1 MRVELIDCYLP
12 DDSRWWGS
20 WRNVREPEVAPVFE
34 DRWYSLALYEYDRTG
49 EYRVFVGD
57 EELKLESREFTNSL
71 EFARGVYFESASGAT
86 ELSVVQ
92 TKDGTDETVFRA
104 ALYVVP
110 SKIGWANYKGM
121 VSDLQSV
128 CRALVT
134 DVRGKSSAGRG
145 EAAKAW
151 RTLEEE
157 CSSSPETSRNT
168 GSSRH
173 FSG

>member
-71 EFARGVYFESASGAT
+71 DGCE
-86 ELSVVQ
+86 VVRIVPF
-92 TKDGTDETVFRA
+92 TKCKN
-104 ALYVVP
+104 LCH
-110 SKIGWANYKGM
+110 N
-121 VSDLQSV
+121 
-128 CRALVT
+128 
-134 DVRGKSSAGRG
+134 
-145 EAAKAW
+145 
-151 RTLEEE
+151 
-157 CSSSPETSRNT
+157 
-168 GSSRH
+168 
-173 FSG
+173 

>member
-92 TKDGTDETVFRA
+92 TKDGRIRQPILTHHSLEGFYLCIIDAVLGFSLYRQKGNTD
-104 ALYVVP
+104 YNDP
-110 SKIGWANYKGM
+110 SF
-121 VSDLQSV
+121 
-128 CRALVT
+128 
-134 DVRGKSSAGRG
+134 
-145 EAAKAW
+145 
-151 RTLEEE
+151 
-157 CSSSPETSRNT
+157 
-168 GSSRH
+168 H
-173 FSG
+173 